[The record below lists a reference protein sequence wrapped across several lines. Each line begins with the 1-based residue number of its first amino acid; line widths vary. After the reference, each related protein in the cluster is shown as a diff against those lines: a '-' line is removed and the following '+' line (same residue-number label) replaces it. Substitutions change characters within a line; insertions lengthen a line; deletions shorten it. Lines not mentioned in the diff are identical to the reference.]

1 VTATH
6 AAGDARHLPLADQ
19 SVDLVVT
26 SPPYWRKRDYGVAG
40 QLGQES
46 TPAGYTAAL
55 MDCLTE
61 WGRVLTPSGSVFLNV
76 GDGYAKRSLA
86 GIPARI
92 ETAAQDAG
100 WLLRNR
106 IIWAKTRGM
115 PDPARDR
122 LAGRHEYVLH
132 LTRRAYHYDLFGYAE
147 RYGNGANPGDVWAIE
162 PERSLSPHL
171 APFPTELARR
181 AILLGCPRR
190 VCTTCGLAP
199 QRILGRSARL
209 DPNRPQAVRAM
220 QLAEAARLTPAHI
233 AAIQAT
239 GISDAG
245 KAMKV
250 QTGTGRNSAAVQAL
264 ATEAKAAL
272 GGYFREYTMAPRV
285 TTGWTD
291 CDHGA
296 WRPGRVLDPFSGTGT
311 TGVAATEHG
320 ADYIG
325 IDLDPACHA
334 HARSRRPAQLDLT
347 PAA

>member
-1 VTATH
+1 MTTVH
-6 AAGDARHLPLADQ
+6 AAADARCLPLAAG

-40 QLGQES
+40 QLGQEP
-46 TPAGYTAAL
+46 TPAAYTTAII
-55 MDCLTE
+55 DCLTE
-61 WGRVLTPSGSVFLNV
+61 WARVLTPTGSVFLNV

-92 ETAAQDAG
+92 ETAAADAG

-106 IIWAKTRGM
+106 IIWTKTRGM

-132 LTRRAYHYDLFGYAE
+132 LTRRTYHYDLFGYAE

-190 VCTTCGLAP
+190 VCTACGHVS
-199 QRILGRSARL
+199 QRILGRSTRL
-209 DPNRPQAVRAM
+209 DASRPQAVRAM
-220 QLAEAARLTPAHI
+220 QLAEAAGLTAAHI

-264 ATEAKAAL
+264 AAEAKTVL

-291 CDHGA
+291 CGHET
-296 WRPGRVLDPFSGTGT
+296 WRAGRVLDPFSGTGT
-311 TGVAATEHG
+311 TGVAATEQR

-325 IDLDPACHA
+325 IDLDPNCHT
-334 HARSRRPAQLDLT
+334 HARSRHPAQLDLT

>member
-1 VTATH
+1 MISLLVA
-6 AAGDARHLPLADQ
+6 DARRLPMPDA

-26 SPPYWRKRDYGVAG
+26 SPPYWRKRDYGVTG

-46 TPAGYTAAL
+46 TPAAYTAAL
-55 MDCLTE
+55 MECLTE
-61 WGRVLTPSGSVFLNV
+61 WARVLTATGSVFLNV
-76 GDGYAKRSLA
+76 GDGYHRRALA
-86 GIPARI
+86 GIPGRI

-106 IIWAKTRGM
+106 IIWTKTRGM

-132 LTRRAYHYDLFGYAE
+132 LTRRTYHYDLHGYAQ

-190 VCTTCGLAP
+190 VCATCGHP
-199 QRILGRSARL
+199 SQRILGRSTQL

-220 QLAEAARLTPAHI
+220 QLAEQAQLTPAHI

-250 QTGTGRNSAAVQAL
+250 QTGTGRNSATVQAL
-264 ATEAKAAL
+264 AAEAKAAL

-285 TTGWTD
+285 TTGWSD
-291 CDHGA
+291 CGHDR
-296 WRPGRVLDPFSGTGT
+296 WRRGRVLDPFSGTGT
-311 TGVAATEHG
+311 TGLAARELG
-320 ADYIG
+320 RDYVG
-325 IDLDPACHA
+325 TDLDPTCHPLLQQ
-334 HARSRRPAQLDLT
+334 RLT
-347 PAA
+347 PDCLFTEAA